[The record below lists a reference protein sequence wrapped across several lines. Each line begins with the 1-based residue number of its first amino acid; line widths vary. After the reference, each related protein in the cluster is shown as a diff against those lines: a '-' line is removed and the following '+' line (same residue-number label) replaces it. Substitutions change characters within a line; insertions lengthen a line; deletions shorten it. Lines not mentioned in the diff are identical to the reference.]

1 MTGNDGLA
9 SIETLRQEA
18 ARLSQHGQTQA
29 AAGCYQQIL
38 EHHPADAQALQYI
51 IRHWLNCGQTR
62 RCRQLLE
69 ASMAAA
75 PEASSPHLQMATVHA
90 SSGDTQAAM
99 DSLQQA
105 IQRGDDGMAALYKG
119 QLALLAGD
127 EDAALE
133 VWSEAWKSSPM
144 LQRWQASPATAKP
157 VMRLLEQSAS
167 FIVNQRKRQISA
179 ALDSIDQQYGSDS
192 SKGIREALATVLD
205 KAKPGYADP
214 RQRPGF
220 LYYPGL
226 ETQPFFPAR
235 RFAWV
240 DAVEAASTDIMQ
252 ELKMVM
258 TQQQNDLHAY
268 VQVPAGKDP
277 AQWQALNQSLQW
289 SAYHLIRDGEPLPE
303 HTGHCPATMAA
314 MQSVPLVDIPRHAPE
329 VFFSVLQPDTH
340 IPPHYGLSNYKLA
353 VHLPLIIPA
362 DCAIRV
368 GTQRHDWQPGKVVVF
383 DDSFEHEAWNRSG
396 QLRVV
401 LIFEIWHP
409 QLTEGERAAIRR
421 GIGTLLQFNQRY
433 GTRLPMHGQ

>member
-1 MTGNDGLA
+1 MSGDDALA
-9 SIETLRQEA
+9 NIATLRQEA
-18 ARLSQHGQTQA
+18 ARLSQYGQTQA
-29 AAGCYQQIL
+29 AARCYQQIL
-38 EHHPADAQALQYI
+38 EQHPADAQALQYI
-51 IRHWLNCGQTR
+51 IRHWLSSGQTR

-75 PEASSPHLQMATVHA
+75 PEAPAPHLQMAIVQV

-105 IQRGDDGMAALYKG
+105 IERGDDGMAALYKG
-119 QLALLAGD
+119 QLALRAGD
-127 EDAALE
+127 EANALE
-133 VWSEAWKSSPM
+133 IWSEAWKSCPL
-144 LQRWQASPATAKP
+144 LQRWQADPATSKP

-167 FIVNQRKRQISA
+167 FIVNQRTQQVSA

-192 SKGIREALATVLD
+192 SKGIREALAAVLD
-205 KAKPGYADP
+205 KATPRYADP

-226 ETQPFFPAR
+226 ETLPFFPTH

-240 DAVEAASTDIMQ
+240 DAVEAASTDILR

-268 VQVPAGKDP
+268 VHVPAGKDP
-277 AQWQALNQSLQW
+277 AQWQTLNQSLQW

-303 HTGHCPATMAA
+303 HTRHCPATMAA
-314 MQSVPLVDIPRHAPE
+314 MQSVPLVDVPRHAPE

-353 VHLPLIIPA
+353 VHLPLIIPP

-368 GTQRHDWQPGKVVVF
+368 STQMHHWQPGKVVVF

-409 QLTEGERAAIRR
+409 QLSAGERTAIRTA
-421 GIGTLLQFNQRY
+421 IATLLQFNQRY
-433 GTRLPMHGQ
+433 GTRLLMHG